1 MITFSNTAL
10 YNPWRPATQQSFETF
25 KTALPHGDQA
35 PCIKRQGFGV
45 FFFFFKW
52 DHEEQKQLLKAFTLW
67 NVSAL
72 RASFL
77 VVNRIAK
84 SKKLFT
90 IGEELILP
98 AAKVICHE
106 LLGDAEIQKLTCVP
120 L

>member
-1 MITFSNTAL
+1 MAGYPKN
-10 YNPWRPATQQSFETF
+10 YETV
-25 KTALPHGDQA
+25 KIALPHGDRVL
-35 PCIKRQGFGV
+35 CIKRQGFGV
-45 FFFFFKW
+45 FQKKKKCE
-52 DHEEQKQLLKAFTLW
+52 HEEQKQLLKAFTLW